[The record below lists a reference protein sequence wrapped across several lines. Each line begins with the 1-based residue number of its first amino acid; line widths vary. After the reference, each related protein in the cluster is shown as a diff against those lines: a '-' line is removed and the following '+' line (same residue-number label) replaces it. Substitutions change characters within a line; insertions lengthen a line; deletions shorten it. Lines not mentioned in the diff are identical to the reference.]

1 MLIAIMTIT
10 SAIVRKA
17 IGLVAPRVNR
27 SQRELQARP
36 FSTRSQE
43 LSFLELQTL
52 AAIVQIPATRAS
64 TPNREDASLLWMN
77 NVRRIGDPSGLP
89 IRKIRTANS
98 ATQCQQPPAFDQGL
112 SHSEPPDYGPS
123 CGNTV
128 PGS

>member
-27 SQRELQARP
+27 SPSELQARP

-43 LSFLELQTL
+43 LSFLKLQTL

-64 TPNREDASLLWMN
+64 APNREDASLLWM

-89 IRKIRTANS
+89 IRKIMAANS
-98 ATQCQQPPAFDQGL
+98 ASRTPHNAS
-112 SHSEPPDYGPS
+112 SHQLF
-123 CGNTV
+123 TRV
-128 PGS
+128 